1 MKSMEKEQVEWQVM
15 VAEVV
20 VEGEMMVKDE
30 AVDGVNF
37 CPSVMRRP
45 SLPAATAAALLA
57 DVAFVAVMFV
67 VECGPLRLQQLMRR
81 KESARLRQFS
91 ILLQTKEGHEKFGS
105 ICSVMKKNCDRMAM
119 SELRTIVIKVREN
132 PS

>member
-1 MKSMEKEQVEWQVM
+1 
-15 VAEVV
+15 
-20 VEGEMMVKDE
+20 MMVKDE

-57 DVAFVAVMFV
+57 DVAFVALIFV
-67 VECGPLRLQQLMRR
+67 AECGPLRLQQLMRR
-81 KESARLRQFS
+81 KASARLRQFS
-91 ILLQTKEGHEKFGS
+91 ILFKTKEGHEIFGS
-105 ICSVMKKNCDRMAM
+105 VCSVMKKKCDQMAI
-119 SELRTIVIKVREN
+119 SELRTIVIKAREN